1 METFLRA
8 RALRESFIVQKYIE
22 NPLLIEK
29 RKFDL
34 RMYVLVISEP
44 RKVFLYPE
52 GYVRT
57 CSMQYKSDDISDQRI
72 HLTNDA
78 VQKDAKEYGAFEDCN
93 KLSFEQFEK
102 ALQSKLDFKR
112 DVYPQIKQCVSEL
125 FSAASKRML
134 NPKENLPG
142 TFELMGLDFMLD
154 DESHVQLI
162 EVNTSPAL
170 FRKGAH
176 LKELLPQVMEEVL
189 QKALDPWFPPPQHA
203 SYPDKLNVFEEIP
216 IGL

>member
-1 METFLRA
+1 MTLQG
-8 RALRESFIVQKYIE
+8 S
-22 NPLLIEK
+22 
-29 RKFDL
+29 
-34 RMYVLVISEP
+34 S
-44 RKVFLYPE
+44 
-52 GYVRT
+52 
-57 CSMQYKSDDISDQRI
+57 
-72 HLTNDA
+72 
-78 VQKDAKEYGAFEDCN
+78 YGPSGGIGVGAGN
-93 KLSFEQFEK
+93 VMGLGG
-102 ALQSKLDFKR
+102 
-112 DVYPQIKQCVSEL
+112 
-125 FSAASKRML
+125 
-134 NPKENLPG
+134 NLPG

-154 DESHVQLI
+154 DESHVQVI